1 VTLALANTRRGLA
14 FTGAA
19 SPSHAPPAGEGGY
32 GPYLGT
38 VPAFGAS
45 GAPGA
50 KLAAVRAGSPAERA
64 GLRAGDVIVEFAGSD
79 VHSLEEFATLLFAQR
94 EGASV
99 RIVVQRGDLR
109 IETEAVLGR
118 RP

>member
-1 VTLALANTRRGLA
+1 
-14 FTGAA
+14 
-19 SPSHAPPAGEGGY
+19 
-32 GPYLGT
+32 
-38 VPAFGAS
+38 
-45 GAPGA
+45 
-50 KLAAVRAGSPAERA
+50 
-64 GLRAGDVIVEFAGSD
+64 VIVEFAGSD

-99 RIVVQRGDLR
+99 RIVVRRGEER